1 VLRLLRILE
10 KRGAVAPEPAAQLRI
25 TATVENLKRKALD
38 TESLAAFWD
47 KVPAADRVQPRIAA
61 AAARLFASLGACR
74 EAHVLIRAALE
85 AEWSSELVALY
96 AECTH
101 EADALE
107 RLEQCERWLKV
118 HPRDAALLATLGR
131 LCAERG
137 LWGKAT
143 SYLDASLSLQPSR
156 TAHVAAARVYE
167 RIGREPE
174 ANRHYRAAADPA
186 LPG

>member
-1 VLRLLRILE
+1 M
-10 KRGAVAPEPAAQLRI
+10 
-25 TATVENLKRKALD
+25 
-38 TESLAAFWD
+38 
-47 KVPAADRVQPRIAA
+47 
-61 AAARLFASLGACR
+61 SLGACR
-74 EAHVLIRAALE
+74 EAHVLTRAALE

-107 RLEQCERWLKV
+107 RLEQCERWLKA